1 MRIEKYLRNIT
12 FWHIMIGVLSL
23 ATGVTFGLL
32 QVLARAGIYK
42 YGSFTYG
49 TKIYYQGLT
58 LHGVLNAIVFTTFFI
73 VGFLYIVTE
82 VSLKRKLNRGLVH
95 LSFWTMVVG
104 TLLAAWA
111 ILTNKATVL
120 YTFYPPLHAHPA
132 FYIGAALLIIGSWI
146 AILNTTLT
154 HLKWRKENPGK
165 LTPPPM
171 VAVHTTYIVWFLAT
185 LGVATEVLFFLI
197 PWSMGWV
204 KSINPELARTLFWWF
219 GHPLV
224 YFWLLPAYLAWY
236 FLLPRI
242 AGGKLYSEPM
252 ARVVFIM
259 FILFSLPVGTH
270 HQFSDPGIS
279 STWKAVQAFLT
290 FMVAVPSLLTAF
302 NLAASLEYAGRVR
315 GGNGLFGWVKT
326 LPWGDYRFAGMV
338 GPMIVFIFGGISG
351 IVNASYNVNQ
361 VVHNTSWIPGHF
373 HMTVGTASAMTFL
386 TLSYI
391 LMEKLF
397 GKKPWSKK
405 LATFHA
411 YLWVVGVLIFAW
423 GMMQLGRAGI
433 PRRTHLG
440 LSPYMNLEE
449 KILMGIAA
457 VGGVLM
463 FTSFLIYFINF
474 LATVFKRPD
483 LSPAEVE
490 EVDLEF
496 TDAYHREGENLP
508 RSLDNFKLWIAIAVL
523 LLVVTYGPIFY
534 DVFRAT
540 YAVPN
545 AFSPFNPLNLIK

>member
-1 MRIEKYLRNIT
+1 MRIERYLRNMT
-12 FWHIMIGVLSL
+12 LWHMLVGVLAL
-23 ATGVTFGLL
+23 ATGVTYGLF

-42 YGSFTYG
+42 YGIFTYD
-49 TKIYYQGLT
+49 TKLYYQGLT

-82 VSLKRKLNRGLVH
+82 VSLKRKLNRWLVH
-95 LSFWTMVVG
+95 LSFWTMLLG
-104 TLLAAWA
+104 TLLASWA
-111 ILTNKATVL
+111 IFTNKATVL
-120 YTFYPPLHAHPA
+120 YTFYPPLQAHPA
-132 FYIGAALLIIGSWI
+132 FYVGATLIIVGSWI
-146 AILNTTLT
+146 AVLNTTLAF
-154 HLKWRKENPGK
+154 LAWRRENPGK

-171 VAVHTTYIVWFLAT
+171 VAVLTTYIVWFLAT
-185 LGVATEVLFFLI
+185 IGVAIEVLVFLI
-197 PWSMGWV
+197 PWSLGIV
-204 KSINPELARTLFWWF
+204 KVVNPELARTLFWWF

-236 FLLPRI
+236 FMLPRI

-279 STWKAVQAFLT
+279 STWKAIQAFLT

-315 GGNGLFGWVKT
+315 GGEGLFGWIRT
-326 LPWGDYRFAGMV
+326 LPWKDYRFAGMV

-351 IVNASYNVNQ
+351 IVNASYSVNQ

-373 HMTVGTASAMTFL
+373 HMTVGTAAAMTFL

-397 GKKPWSKK
+397 GKRPWSKTW
-405 LATFHA
+405 ATIHA

-449 KILMGIAA
+449 KVLMGIAA
-457 VGGVLM
+457 VGGTLM
-463 FTSFLIYFINF
+463 FTAVLIYFVNF
-474 LATVFKRPD
+474 LMTLFKRPD
-483 LSPAEVE
+483 VPDTE

-496 TDAYHREGENLP
+496 TEAYHPEREDLP
-508 RSLDNFKLWIAIAVL
+508 RSLDNFKLWIAVAVL
-523 LLVVTYGPIFY
+523 LLIITYGPIFY
-534 DVFRAT
+534 DVLKAT
-540 YAVPN
+540 YFVPN